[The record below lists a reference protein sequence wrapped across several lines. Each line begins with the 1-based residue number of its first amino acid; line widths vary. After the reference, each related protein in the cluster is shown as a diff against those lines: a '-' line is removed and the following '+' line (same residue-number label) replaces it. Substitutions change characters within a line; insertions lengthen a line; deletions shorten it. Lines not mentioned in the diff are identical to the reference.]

1 MQEIRRPWPLNKMQ
15 KHSQDYSRIVVLLLS
30 ALLCGAVSLG
40 EGLEKAP
47 GFSLRNIERPEAKA
61 VTLSSLEGKVVLL
74 NVFTTTCD
82 ICRAEFP
89 HLIAISDRY
98 SKHEDVQ
105 VVGIAIDPM
114 LETVES
120 LVQATGINYTVLM
133 GELETLVNW
142 KVEAFPTSF
151 LINRGGLISK
161 QYVGLHDKS
170 VFVSD
175 IEAIIRE
182 K

>member
-1 MQEIRRPWPLNKMQ
+1 MR
-15 KHSQDYSRIVVLLLS
+15 KHSSACPRVAVILLS
-30 ALLCGAVSLG
+30 VFLCLGPALG

-47 GFSLRNIERPEAKA
+47 GFSLKNIEKLEGNS

-74 NVFTTTCD
+74 NLFTTTCD

-89 HLIAISDRY
+89 NLISVNNRY
-98 SKHEDVQ
+98 GEREDVQ

-114 LETVES
+114 VEAVES
-120 LVQATGINYTVLM
+120 LVRAAGINYTVLM
-133 GELETLVNW
+133 GELETLVTW
-142 KVEAFPTSF
+142 KIKAFPTSF
-151 LINRGGLISK
+151 LINKEGQISQ

-175 IEAIIRE
+175 IEEIVGE

>member
-1 MQEIRRPWPLNKMQ
+1 MIL
-15 KHSQDYSRIVVLLLS
+15 SVLLCLS
-30 ALLCGAVSLG
+30 PALS
-40 EGLEKAP
+40 EGLETAP
-47 GFSLRNIERPEAKA
+47 GFSLKNIERLESNA

-89 HLIAISDRY
+89 NLIAVNDQY
-98 SKHEDVQ
+98 SKRKDVQ

-114 LETVES
+114 VETVES
-120 LVQATGINYTVLM
+120 LVRATGINYTVLM
-133 GELETLVNW
+133 GELETLVTW
-142 KVEAFPTSF
+142 KVKAFPTSF
-151 LINRGGLISK
+151 LINKGGQISR

-175 IEAIIRE
+175 IEKIIRE
-182 K
+182 N

>member
-1 MQEIRRPWPLNKMQ
+1 MG
-15 KHSQDYSRIVVLLLS
+15 KHSSACSRVALILLS
-30 ALLCGAVSLG
+30 AFLFWLPALG
-40 EGLEKAP
+40 EELDTAP
-47 GFSLRNIERPEAKA
+47 GFSLQNIEKPANA

-89 HLIAISDRY
+89 NLIAVNDQY
-98 SKHEDVQ
+98 SKREDIQ

-114 LETVES
+114 VEAVES
-120 LVQATGINYTVLM
+120 LVRAAGINYTVLM
-133 GELETLVNW
+133 GELETLVTW
-142 KVEAFPTSF
+142 KVKAFPTSF
-151 LINRGGLISK
+151 LINKGGQISQ
-161 QYVGLHDKS
+161 QYVGLYDQS

-175 IEAIIRE
+175 IEAIVGE

>member
-1 MQEIRRPWPLNKMQ
+1 MR
-15 KHSQDYSRIVVLLLS
+15 KHSSVFSNVALILLS
-30 ALLCGAVSLG
+30 VFLCLGPALG

-47 GFSLRNIERPEAKA
+47 GFSLKNIEKLESNA

-89 HLIAISDRY
+89 TLIAVNQKY
-98 SKHEDVQ
+98 SEREDVQ

-114 LETVES
+114 VEVVES
-120 LVQATGINYTVLM
+120 LVRAAGINYTVLM
-133 GELETLVNW
+133 GELETLVSW
-142 KVEAFPTSF
+142 KVKAFPTYL
-151 LINRGGLISK
+151 LINKRGQISQ

-175 IEAIIRE
+175 IEEIFGE

>member
-1 MQEIRRPWPLNKMQ
+1 VIL
-15 KHSQDYSRIVVLLLS
+15 LLLS
-30 ALLCGAVSLG
+30 LCLGPVLG

-47 GFSLRNIERPEAKA
+47 EFSLKNIEKLEGNA

-89 HLIAISDRY
+89 NLIAVNEKY
-98 SKHEDVQ
+98 SKREDIQ

-114 LETVES
+114 VEAVES
-120 LVQATGINYTVLM
+120 LVRAAGINYTVLM
-133 GELETLVNW
+133 GELETLVSW
-142 KVEAFPTSF
+142 KVKAFPTSF
-151 LINRGGLISK
+151 LINKRGQISQ

-175 IEAIIRE
+175 IEEIFGE

>member
-1 MQEIRRPWPLNKMQ
+1 MR
-15 KHSQDYSRIVVLLLS
+15 KHPSACSRVPVILLS
-30 ALLCGAVSLG
+30 LSLCLGPALG

-47 GFSLRNIERPEAKA
+47 GFSLKNIEKLEGNT

-89 HLIAISDRY
+89 NLIAVNEQY
-98 SKHEDVQ
+98 SKREDIQ

-114 LETVES
+114 VEAVES
-120 LVQATGINYTVLM
+120 LVRAAGINYTVLM
-133 GELETLVNW
+133 GELETLVSW
-142 KVEAFPTSF
+142 EVKAFPTSF
-151 LINRGGLISK
+151 LINKRGQISQ

-175 IEAIIRE
+175 IEEILGE

>member
-1 MQEIRRPWPLNKMQ
+1 MR
-15 KHSQDYSRIVVLLLS
+15 KHPSACSRVPVILLS
-30 ALLCGAVSLG
+30 LSLCLGPVLG

-47 GFSLRNIERPEAKA
+47 GFSLKNIEKLESNA

-89 HLIAISDRY
+89 NLIAVNDRY
-98 SKHEDVQ
+98 SKREDVQ

-114 LETVES
+114 VEAVES
-120 LVQATGINYTVLM
+120 LVRAAGINYTVLM
-133 GELETLVNW
+133 GELETLVSW
-142 KVEAFPTSF
+142 DIKAFPTSF
-151 LINRGGLISK
+151 LINKRGQISQ

-175 IEAIIRE
+175 IEAIVGE

>member
-1 MQEIRRPWPLNKMQ
+1 MR
-15 KHSQDYSRIVVLLLS
+15 KHPSACSRVPVILLS
-30 ALLCGAVSLG
+30 LSLCLGPALG

-47 GFSLRNIERPEAKA
+47 GFSLKNIEKLEGNT

-89 HLIAISDRY
+89 NLIAVNEQY
-98 SKHEDVQ
+98 SKREDIQ

-114 LETVES
+114 VEAVES
-120 LVQATGINYTVLM
+120 LVRAAGINYTVLM
-133 GELETLVNW
+133 GELETLVSW
-142 KVEAFPTSF
+142 EVKAFPTSF
-151 LINRGGLISK
+151 LINKRGQISQ

-170 VFVSD
+170 LFVSD
-175 IEAIIRE
+175 IEEILGE

>member
-1 MQEIRRPWPLNKMQ
+1 MG
-15 KHSQDYSRIVVLLLS
+15 KHSSACSSAAVILLS
-30 ALLCGAVSLG
+30 AFLGWIPALG

-47 GFSLRNIERPEAKA
+47 GFSLQNIEKPAKA

-89 HLIAISDRY
+89 NLIAVNDRY
-98 SKHEDVQ
+98 SKREDVQ

-114 LETVES
+114 VEAVES
-120 LVQATGINYTVLM
+120 LVRAAGINYTVLM
-133 GELETLVNW
+133 GELETLVTW
-142 KVEAFPTSF
+142 KVKAFPTSF
-151 LINRGGLISK
+151 LINKRGQISQ

-175 IEAIIRE
+175 IEAIIGE

>member
-1 MQEIRRPWPLNKMQ
+1 MR
-15 KHSQDYSRIVVLLLS
+15 KHPSARVPVILLS
-30 ALLCGAVSLG
+30 LSLCLGPVLG

-47 GFSLRNIERPEAKA
+47 GFSLQNIEKLEGNA

-89 HLIAISDRY
+89 NLIAVNEKY
-98 SKHEDVQ
+98 SKREDVQ

-114 LETVES
+114 VEVVES
-120 LVQATGINYTVLM
+120 LVRAAGINYTVLM
-133 GELETLVNW
+133 GELETLVSW
-142 KVEAFPTSF
+142 DIKAFPTSF
-151 LINRGGLISK
+151 LINQQGQILQEYIGF
-161 QYVGLHDKS
+161 HDRS

-175 IEAIIRE
+175 IEAIVEE

>member
-1 MQEIRRPWPLNKMQ
+1 MG
-15 KHSQDYSRIVVLLLS
+15 KHPSDCSRVAVTLLT
-30 ALLCGAVSLG
+30 AFLCWIPALG
-40 EGLEKAP
+40 EGLETAP
-47 GFSLRNIERPEAKA
+47 GFSLQNIEKLESNA

-89 HLIAISDRY
+89 NLIAVNDRY
-98 SKHEDVQ
+98 SKREDVQ

-114 LETVES
+114 VEAVES
-120 LVQATGINYTVLM
+120 LVRAAGINYTVLM
-133 GELETLVNW
+133 GELETLVSW
-142 KVEAFPTSF
+142 KVKAFPTSF
-151 LINRGGLISK
+151 LINKRGQISQ

-170 VFVSD
+170 VFVND
-175 IEAIIRE
+175 IEAIIGE

>member
-1 MQEIRRPWPLNKMQ
+1 MQR
-15 KHSQDYSRIVVLLLS
+15 HSSACSRIAVILLS
-30 ALLCGAVSLG
+30 AFLCLGPALG
-40 EGLEKAP
+40 EGLETAP
-47 GFSLRNIERPEAKA
+47 GFSLQNIEKLESNA

-89 HLIAISDRY
+89 NLIAVNDRY
-98 SKHEDVQ
+98 SKREDVQ

-114 LETVES
+114 VEAVES
-120 LVQATGINYTVLM
+120 LVRAAGINYTVLM

-142 KVEAFPTSF
+142 KVKAFPTSF
-151 LINRGGLISK
+151 LINKEGQISQ
-161 QYVGLHDKS
+161 QYVGLHDQS

-175 IEAIIRE
+175 IEAIVGE

>member
-1 MQEIRRPWPLNKMQ
+1 MQE
-15 KHSQDYSRIVVLLLS
+15 HSPACSRVAVILLS
-30 ALLCGAVSLG
+30 AFLCWLPALG
-40 EGLEKAP
+40 EGLETAP
-47 GFSLRNIERPEAKA
+47 GFSLQNIEKLEANA

-89 HLIAISDRY
+89 NLIAVNNQY
-98 SKHEDVQ
+98 SKREDVQ

-114 LETVES
+114 VETVES
-120 LVQATGINYTVLM
+120 LVRVAGINYTVLM
-133 GELETLVNW
+133 GKLETLVTW
-142 KVEAFPTSF
+142 KVKAFPTSF
-151 LINRGGLISK
+151 LIDKGGQISQ

>member
-1 MQEIRRPWPLNKMQ
+1 MR
-15 KHSQDYSRIVVLLLS
+15 KHSSACSRVAVILLS
-30 ALLCGAVSLG
+30 LFLCLGPALG

-47 GFSLRNIERPEAKA
+47 GFSLQNIEKPANA

-89 HLIAISDRY
+89 NLIAVNDRY
-98 SKHEDVQ
+98 SKREDVQ

-114 LETVES
+114 VEAVES
-120 LVQATGINYTVLM
+120 LVRATGINYTDLM
-133 GELETLVNW
+133 GELDTIVSW
-142 KVEAFPTSF
+142 DIKAFPTSF
-151 LINRGGLISK
+151 LINKEGQISQ

-175 IEAIIRE
+175 IEAIVGE

>member
-1 MQEIRRPWPLNKMQ
+1 MRKHPLAC
-15 KHSQDYSRIVVLLLS
+15 SRVAVILLSVLLCLGPALS
-30 ALLCGAVSLG
+30 

-47 GFSLRNIERPEAKA
+47 GFSLKNIEKLEGNA

-89 HLIAISDRY
+89 NLIAVNQKY
-98 SKHEDVQ
+98 SEREDVQ

-114 LETVES
+114 VEVVES
-120 LVQATGINYTVLM
+120 LVRAAGINYTVLM
-133 GELETLVNW
+133 GELETLVSW
-142 KVEAFPTSF
+142 KVKAFPTSF
-151 LINRGGLISK
+151 LINKRGQISQ

-175 IEAIIRE
+175 IEEIFGE

>member
-1 MQEIRRPWPLNKMQ
+1 MRKGSFAFSVAPVI
-15 KHSQDYSRIVVLLLS
+15 LLS
-30 ALLCGAVSLG
+30 FSLCLGPALGKGSG
-40 EGLEKAP
+40 KAP
-47 GFSLRNIERPEAKA
+47 GFSLKEVDKLQASA
-61 VTLSSLEGKVVLL
+61 VTLSSFEGKVVLL

-89 HLIAISDRY
+89 NLIAVNEKY
-98 SKHEDVQ
+98 SEREDVQ

-114 LETVES
+114 VEVVES
-120 LVQATGINYTVLM
+120 LVRAAGINYTVLM
-133 GELETLVNW
+133 GELETLVSW
-142 KVEAFPTSF
+142 KVKAFPTSF
-151 LINRGGLISK
+151 LINKRGQISQ

-175 IEAIIRE
+175 IEEIFGE

>member
-1 MQEIRRPWPLNKMQ
+1 MT
-15 KHSQDYSRIVVLLLS
+15 LLT
-30 ALLCGAVSLG
+30 AFLCWIPALG
-40 EGLEKAP
+40 EGLETAP
-47 GFSLRNIERPEAKA
+47 GFSLQNIEKLESNA

-89 HLIAISDRY
+89 NLSAVNDRY
-98 SKHEDVQ
+98 SKREDVQ

-114 LETVES
+114 VEAVES
-120 LVQATGINYTVLM
+120 LVRAAGINYTVLM
-133 GELETLVNW
+133 GELKTLVSW
-142 KVEAFPTSF
+142 KVKAFPTSF
-151 LINRGGLISK
+151 LINKRGQISQ

-170 VFVSD
+170 VFVTD
-175 IEAIIRE
+175 IEAIIGE

>member
-1 MQEIRRPWPLNKMQ
+1 MQR
-15 KHSQDYSRIVVLLLS
+15 HSSACSRIAVILLS
-30 ALLCGAVSLG
+30 AFLCLGPALG
-40 EGLEKAP
+40 EGLETAP
-47 GFSLRNIERPEAKA
+47 GFSLQNIENPEANA
-61 VTLSSLEGKVVLL
+61 VTLSSLEGKVILL

-89 HLIAISDRY
+89 NLIAVNDRY
-98 SKHEDVQ
+98 SKREDVQ

-114 LETVES
+114 VEAVES
-120 LVQATGINYTVLM
+120 LVRAAGINYTVLM

-142 KVEAFPTSF
+142 KVKAFPTSF
-151 LINRGGLISK
+151 LINKEGQISQ
-161 QYVGLHDKS
+161 QYVGLHDQS

-175 IEAIIRE
+175 IEAIVGE

>member
-1 MQEIRRPWPLNKMQ
+1 MQ
-15 KHSQDYSRIVVLLLS
+15 KHSQACSRVAVLLLS
-30 ALLCGAVSLG
+30 AFLCWVPALG
-40 EGLEKAP
+40 EELDTAP
-47 GFSLRNIERPEAKA
+47 GFSLQNIDKLESNA

-89 HLIAISDRY
+89 NLIAVNDQY
-98 SKHEDVQ
+98 SKRQDVQ

-114 LETVES
+114 VEAVES
-120 LVQATGINYTVLM
+120 LVRATGINYTVLM
-133 GELETLVNW
+133 GELETLVTW
-142 KVEAFPTSF
+142 KVKAFPTSF
-151 LINRGGLISK
+151 LINKGGQISE

>member
-1 MQEIRRPWPLNKMQ
+1 MRRHP
-15 KHSQDYSRIVVLLLS
+15 SACSRVAVILLS
-30 ALLCGAVSLG
+30 FSLCLGPALG
-40 EGLEKAP
+40 EGLETAP
-47 GFSLRNIERPEAKA
+47 GFSLKNIEKLEGNA

-89 HLIAISDRY
+89 NLIAVNEKY
-98 SKHEDVQ
+98 SKREDVQ

-114 LETVES
+114 VEAVES
-120 LVQATGINYTVLM
+120 LVRAAGINYTVLM
-133 GELETLVNW
+133 GELETLVTW
-142 KVEAFPTSF
+142 KVKAFPTSF
-151 LINRGGLISK
+151 LINKRGQIAQ
-161 QYVGLHDKS
+161 QYVGLHAKS

-175 IEAIIRE
+175 IEAIVRE

>member
-1 MQEIRRPWPLNKMQ
+1 MR
-15 KHSQDYSRIVVLLLS
+15 KHSSACSRVAVILLS
-30 ALLCGAVSLG
+30 LFLCLGPALG

-47 GFSLRNIERPEAKA
+47 GFSLQNIENPEANA

-89 HLIAISDRY
+89 NLIAVNDRY
-98 SKHEDVQ
+98 SKREDVQ

-114 LETVES
+114 VEAVES
-120 LVQATGINYTVLM
+120 LVRATGINYTVLM
-133 GELETLVNW
+133 GELDTLVSW
-142 KVEAFPTSF
+142 DIKAFPTSF
-151 LINRGGLISK
+151 LINKGGQIFQ

-175 IEAIIRE
+175 IEKIVGE

>member
-1 MQEIRRPWPLNKMQ
+1 MR
-15 KHSQDYSRIVVLLLS
+15 KHSSACSSAAVILLS
-30 ALLCGAVSLG
+30 AFLCWIPALG

-47 GFSLRNIERPEAKA
+47 GFSLQNIEKLESNA

-89 HLIAISDRY
+89 NLIAVNDRY
-98 SKHEDVQ
+98 SKREDVQ

-114 LETVES
+114 VEVVES
-120 LVQATGINYTVLM
+120 LVRATGINYTVLM
-133 GELETLVNW
+133 GELETLVTW
-142 KVEAFPTSF
+142 KVKAFPTSF
-151 LINRGGLISK
+151 LINKRGQISQ

-175 IEAIIRE
+175 IEAIIGE